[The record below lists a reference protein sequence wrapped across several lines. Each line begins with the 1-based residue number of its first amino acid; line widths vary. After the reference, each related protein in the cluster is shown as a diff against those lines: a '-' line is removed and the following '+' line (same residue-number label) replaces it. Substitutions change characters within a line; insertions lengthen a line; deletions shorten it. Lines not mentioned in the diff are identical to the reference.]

1 MSDCDCGVCIIAR
14 IHISEETIT
23 PIKKI
28 PERYRKRHLY
38 GRYEV
43 VDDLFDRPIC
53 YGFNSE
59 EVENIVLAMNTQYE
73 KDINE
78 DQIAGELGG

>member
-1 MSDCDCGVCIIAR
+1 MSLI
-14 IHISEETIT
+14 E
-23 PIKKI
+23 KKT
-28 PERYRKRHLY
+28 EHRYRMRHLY

-43 VDDLFDRPIC
+43 VDGLSDRPIC